1 MSSDGAHR
9 PINVMRHLRVPNRDV
24 ERILSLLREREWLAS
39 GMRVFSQ
46 DDAEFRFVPID
57 PASPIALLAPFDKYE
72 TELHAG
78 QPDNRIDSDWWNHL
92 TNLLGGEVIATHG
105 EAWPSSHEFISD
117 MMIVRI
123 EDGLEKFSAQIAEAK
138 LLSHPHIRLIL
149 NDEGVQGEL
158 RIRKL
163 TPIGA
168 RVDGAIVTE
177 AIPDSVTSTR
187 VLVRESGKSIA
198 CDPNKAYF
206 STKLQSERLETLAL
220 ARELR
225 EVLGRPLRV
234 CDPFCG
240 VGPSLAVL
248 LSEPGLVSEVLASDL
263 NPYAVDLLMDNLRRW
278 DGRTY
283 PMEPAPISR
292 IFEDRI
298 IGVADAMQLQTNPE
312 LTGRWDLLIVNLP
325 HRTLN
330 ILHSLVPLLDRESPS
345 MVRGRVIVPEKE
357 IENANQSIRRDLPD
371 SLGGFPDPTLRV
383 KRDYSS
389 KLRLCSFQAWIAP
402 LGD

>member
-1 MSSDGAHR
+1 
-9 PINVMRHLRVPNRDV
+9 
-24 ERILSLLREREWLAS
+24 
-39 GMRVFSQ
+39 
-46 DDAEFRFVPID
+46 
-57 PASPIALLAPFDKYE
+57 
-72 TELHAG
+72 
-78 QPDNRIDSDWWNHL
+78 
-92 TNLLGGEVIATHG
+92 
-105 EAWPSSHEFISD
+105 

-123 EDGLEKFSAQIAEAK
+123 EDELDRFSAQIAEAK
-138 LLSHPHIRLIL
+138 LLSHPHIRLVL

-158 RIRKL
+158 RIRNL

-177 AIPDSVTSTR
+177 AIPDSVSSTR

-198 CDPNKAYF
+198 CDPRKAYF

-225 EVLGRPLRV
+225 ELLGRPLRV

-240 VGPSLAVL
+240 VGPSLAIL

-263 NPYAVDLLMDNLRRW
+263 NPHAVELLMDNLRRW
-278 DGRTY
+278 DGRSY

-312 LTGRWDLLIVNLP
+312 FTGRWDLLIVNLP
-325 HRTLN
+325 HRTLD
-330 ILHSLVPLLDRESPS
+330 ILHSLVPLLDRETPS
-345 MVRGRVIVPEKE
+345 MVRGRVIVPENE
-357 IENANQSIRRDLPD
+357 IEHANRSIIRDLPD
-371 SLGGFPDPTLRV
+371 SLGGFPAPNLRI

-402 LGD
+402 RED

>member
-1 MSSDGAHR
+1 
-9 PINVMRHLRVPNRDV
+9 MRHLRVPNLDV
-24 ERILSLLREREWLAS
+24 ERVLSLLREREWLAS

-46 DDAEFRFVPID
+46 DDAEFRFVPLD
-57 PASPIALLAPFDKYE
+57 PASPIALPAPFDKYE

-92 TNLLGGEVIATHG
+92 TNLLGAEVIATHG

-177 AIPDSVTSTR
+177 GIPDSVSSTR

-225 EVLGRPLRV
+225 EVLGRSLRV

-298 IGVADAMQLQTNPE
+298 IGVADATQLQTNPE
-312 LTGRWDLLIVNLP
+312 FTGRWDLLIVNLP
-325 HRTLN
+325 HRTLD
-330 ILHSLVPLLDRESPS
+330 ILHSLVPLLDRENPS
-345 MVRGRVIVPEKE
+345 MVRGRVIVPENE

-371 SLGGFPDPTLRV
+371 LLGGFPDPTLKV

>member
-1 MSSDGAHR
+1 
-9 PINVMRHLRVPNRDV
+9 MRHLRVPNLDV

-57 PASPIALLAPFDKYE
+57 PASPIALPAPFDKYE

-92 TNLLGGEVIATHG
+92 TNLLGEEVIATHG

-177 AIPDSVTSTR
+177 GIPDSVSSTR

-298 IGVADAMQLQTNPE
+298 IGVADATQLQTNPE
-312 LTGRWDLLIVNLP
+312 FTGRWDLLIVNLP
-325 HRTLN
+325 HRTLD
-330 ILHSLVPLLDRESPS
+330 ILHSLVPLLDRENPS
-345 MVRGRVIVPEKE
+345 MVRGRVIVPENE

-371 SLGGFPDPTLRV
+371 LLGGFPDPTLKV

>member
-1 MSSDGAHR
+1 MSSDAAYR

-57 PASPIALLAPFDKYE
+57 PASPIALPAPFDKYE

-92 TNLLGGEVIATHG
+92 TNLLGAEVIATHG

-177 AIPDSVTSTR
+177 AIPDSVTCTR
-187 VLVRESGKSIA
+187 VQVRESGKSIA

-283 PMEPAPISR
+283 PTEPATISR

-298 IGVADAMQLQTNPE
+298 IGVADATQLQTNPE
-312 LTGRWDLLIVNLP
+312 FTGRWDLLIVNLP
-325 HRTLN
+325 HRTLD
-330 ILHSLVPLLDRESPS
+330 ILHSLVPLLDRENTS
-345 MVRGRVIVPEKE
+345 MVRGRVIVPENE

-371 SLGGFPDPTLRV
+371 LLGGFPDPTLKV

>member
-1 MSSDGAHR
+1 
-9 PINVMRHLRVPNRDV
+9 MRHLRVPNRDV

-46 DDAEFRFVPID
+46 DDAEFRFVPLD
-57 PASPIALLAPFDKYE
+57 PASPIALPAPFDKYE
-72 TELHAG
+72 IEVHAG

-92 TNLLGGEVIATHG
+92 TNLLGAEVIATHG

-123 EDGLEKFSAQIAEAK
+123 EDELEKFSAQIAEAK

-168 RVDGAIVTE
+168 RVDDAIVTE
-177 AIPDSVTSTR
+177 AIPDSVSSTR

-225 EVLGRPLRV
+225 ELLGRPLRV

-263 NPYAVDLLMDNLRRW
+263 NPYAVELLMDNLRRW
-278 DGRTY
+278 DDRRY

-298 IGVADAMQLQTNPE
+298 IGVADAC
-312 LTGRWDLLIVNLP
+312 LLY
-325 HRTLN
+325 T
-330 ILHSLVPLLDRESPS
+330 SDAADE
-345 MVRGRVIVPEKE
+345 
-357 IENANQSIRRDLPD
+357 
-371 SLGGFPDPTLRV
+371 
-383 KRDYSS
+383 
-389 KLRLCSFQAWIAP
+389 
-402 LGD
+402 

>member
-1 MSSDGAHR
+1 M
-9 PINVMRHLRVPNRDV
+9 
-24 ERILSLLREREWLAS
+24 SLLREREWLAS

-46 DDAEFRFVPID
+46 DDEEFRLIPID
-57 PASPIALLAPFDKYE
+57 PASPIALPTPFDKYE
-72 TELHAG
+72 IEVHDG
-78 QPDNRIDSDWWNHL
+78 HPDNRIDSDWWNHL

>member
-1 MSSDGAHR
+1 MSSDAAYR

-57 PASPIALLAPFDKYE
+57 PASPIALPAPFDKYE

-78 QPDNRIDSDWWNHL
+78 QPDNRIDSDWRNHL
-92 TNLLGGEVIATHG
+92 TNLLGAEVIATHG

-168 RVDGAIVTE
+168 RVDGELVTE
-177 AIPDSVTSTR
+177 GIPDSVSSTR

-298 IGVADAMQLQTNPE
+298 IGVADATQLQTNPE
-312 LTGRWDLLIVNLP
+312 FTGRWDLLIVNLP
-325 HRTLN
+325 HRTLD
-330 ILHSLVPLLDRESPS
+330 ILHSLVPLLDRENPS
-345 MVRGRVIVPEKE
+345 MVRGRVIVPENE

-371 SLGGFPDPTLRV
+371 LLGGFPDPTLKV